1 MNDEKPLR
9 FAMTYGKLLIAGEG
23 DGGKRTEKG
32 LSRAR
37 GEQRAAVVTACPL
50 LVVSDQTGVVKGD
63 DATCQKSFKATTR
76 RGFLPMNAS
85 YAKWPIC
92 TMKTVIP

>member
-32 LSRAR
+32 LSSAR
-37 GEQRAAVVTACPL
+37 GSKGQQWLQPAPCFSCLIR
-50 LVVSDQTGVVKGD
+50 LV
-63 DATCQKSFKATTR
+63 
-76 RGFLPMNAS
+76 L
-85 YAKWPIC
+85 
-92 TMKTVIP
+92 